1 MFSYSVTHGE
11 KSSRHVISAQEISD
25 LRNPGLV
32 VKRSGGGNIA
42 FFGNVLLDNVS
53 KCIYLAILLRKAKKI
68 VHMS

>member
-1 MFSYSVTHGE
+1 MTHGE

-42 FFGNVLLDNVS
+42 FFGNVLLENVS
-53 KCIYLAILLRKAKKI
+53 KHIYLAILLLTAKKI
-68 VHMS
+68 VDMS